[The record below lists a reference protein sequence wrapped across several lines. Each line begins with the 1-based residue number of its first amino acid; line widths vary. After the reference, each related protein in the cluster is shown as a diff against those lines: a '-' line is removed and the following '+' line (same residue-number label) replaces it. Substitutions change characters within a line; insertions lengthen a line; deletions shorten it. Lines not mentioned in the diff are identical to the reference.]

1 MPYLSYLVTMS
12 ASPHLARLCSP
23 DILPLERKM
32 PETVRSARGTW
43 IVSLCFRLS
52 LICVRRLSRIVLG
65 SMLLVGTMGLVSRSA
80 TTVWAT
86 CRLRVEERDTKEEI

>member
-12 ASPHLARLCSP
+12 ASPHLTKLRSP
-23 DILPLERKM
+23 DIFPLERKM

-43 IVSLCFRLS
+43 IVSLSFRLS
-52 LICVRRLSRIVLG
+52 LISVRRLSRIVLG
-65 SMLLVGTMGLVSRSA
+65 SMLLVGSMGLVSRSA

-86 CRLRVEERDTKEEI
+86 CKLSVEERDTKEEI